1 MMLVEQTTVPGTA
14 IPVAQFKDHLRLG
27 TGFADDGVQDQ
38 VLETYLRA
46 AMAAIEARTGKILL
60 SREFTWTLTAWRDLA
75 SQALPVGP
83 VSQVLS
89 LEIHDRLGGTETID
103 AARFALE
110 QDMHRPRLVSTGLCL
125 PAIPVGGQAVIGF
138 EAGFGAVWSD
148 LPADLG
154 QAVMLLAASYY
165 ENRADAGGAMGQGE
179 FPSVI
184 SALLQRYRTVRLFG
198 GGGAA

>member
-14 IPVAQFKDHLRLG
+14 LPVAQFKDHLRLG

-75 SQALPVGP
+75 SQALPVAP
-83 VSQVLS
+83 VTQVLS
-89 LEIHDRLGGTETID
+89 LEIHDRLGGTEVID
-103 AARFALE
+103 PTRYGLE
-110 QDMHRPRLVSTGLCL
+110 PDMHRPRLVSTGLCL

-138 EAGFGAVWSD
+138 EAGFGAAWGD
-148 LPADLG
+148 LPADLAH
-154 QAVMLLAASYY
+154 AVMLLAASYY
-165 ENRADAGGAMGQGE
+165 ENRADGAMTGQGE
-179 FPSVI
+179 LPAAI
-184 SALLQRYRTVRLFG
+184 AALLQRYRTVRLFG
-198 GGGAA
+198 GGGAV